1 MYLETVDAPSTQS
14 AELAHPLPPEIAI
27 ENSAPAPHSALYDEL
42 WQASEAHSVSLT
54 QSAFTEILDRIGTRH
69 NHGLPPGEQPS
80 ATQQAAF
87 FRALQL
93 KDLALA
99 QACALGHDAAWTQFL
114 ERFKVPLTRAAIAIT
129 GSTSL
134 GEDLAGS
141 LYSDLFGLTERDGNR
156 RSPLASYSGRGSLM
170 GWLRTTLAQRHV
182 DHHRQTH
189 RESPLDDQEFPATQ
203 SPTQPASTELARLD
217 HALST
222 VLHKLSPEERFLLS
236 AYFLDGR
243 TLLELSRLLR
253 VHEATV
259 SRKLKRLTEYVR
271 KQLLKNLEAAGL
283 SKRAAQEALGTDPR
297 DLSINL
303 RNLLQTSPPSTF
315 SKQAGEAS
323 PGQS

>member
-1 MYLETVDAPSTQS
+1 MDAPPTQS
-14 AELAHPLPPEIAI
+14 AELAHALQPELAT
-27 ENSAPAPHSALYDEL
+27 ENSPAAPLSALPSALCDEL
-42 WQASEAHSVSLT
+42 WQASEAHNVGLT
-54 QSAFTEILDRIGTRH
+54 QSAFIEILERVGSRH
-69 NHGLPPGEQPS
+69 NYGLPPNDQPTR
-80 ATQQAAF
+80 AQQAAF
-87 FRALQL
+87 LRALQL

-99 QACALGHDAAWTQFL
+99 QACAHGHDAAWKQFL
-114 ERFKVPLTRAAIAIT
+114 ERFKLPLARAAIAIT
-129 GSTSL
+129 GSASL

-141 LYSDLFGLTERDGNR
+141 LYSDLFGLTQRDGNR

-182 DHHRQTH
+182 DHHRRTH
-189 RESPLDDQEFPATQ
+189 RESPLDDQEFAAAQ
-203 SPTQPASTELARLD
+203 SPAQPASAELARLD

-222 VLHKLSPEERFLLS
+222 VLHRLSPEERFLLS

-243 TLLELSRLLR
+243 TLLDLSRLLL

-259 SRKLKRLTEYVR
+259 SRKLKRLTESVR
-271 KQLLKNLEAAGL
+271 KQLIKNLEETGL

-303 RNLLQTSPPSTF
+303 RNLLQTPPPSTF
-315 SKQAGEAS
+315 SKQAGTPS